1 MSEKNIWIAVPSYW
15 TYASGQEGEEL
26 TVFDHP
32 TPLDETGTMG
42 RMFESFLD
50 LEGEVKVLVVAAGT
64 HPSIADAIHN
74 KVSDIIK
81 PYADKMEIYLV
92 SPKNLPIINSLLPEP
107 ILKLDSYGNI
117 RNVQLALPYAMGA
130 DGVLGIDDD
139 EVVLVKDHI
148 QQAADS
154 ISGTYCGEIVAGI
167 AGPYFDSAGSYQLS
181 DGDELKSEPNIFL
194 KKNYFMNEALKHY
207 MNAELDNSLIRC
219 NVAFGG
225 NMVMARET
233 IACACHDP
241 YIPRGEDYDYVI
253 NAAMKGKL
261 FCFRPGMGI
270 THLPPGVNNGSQAD
284 DKISKLTADIGR
296 FIYMNEKMKYHI
308 ANFPEEKIDLDYLRP
323 YPAPYLE
330 VDVDLAAEAVKALD
344 SKYPKFREKE
354 LPEEFVA
361 NVVETTKKKVVEFF
375 EYRERW
381 EAMTAVIGDDAK
393 LQSAIE
399 EFKVNA

>member
-1 MSEKNIWIAVPSYW
+1 MSKKNIWIAVPSYW

-32 TPLDETGTMG
+32 TPLNEDGTMG

-50 LEGEVKVLVVAAGT
+50 LEGDVKVLVVAAGT
-64 HPSIADAIHN
+64 HPSIGDAIHD
-74 KVSDIIK
+74 KVSEIIK
-81 PYADKMEIYLV
+81 PYSDKMDIYLV
-92 SPKNLPIINSLLPEP
+92 SPKNLDMVNGLLPEP
-107 ILKLDSYGNI
+107 ILKLNSYGNI

-154 ISGTYCGEIVAGI
+154 ISGTCRGATVSGI
-167 AGPYFDSAGSYQLS
+167 AGPYFDSTGDYQLS
-181 DGDELKSEPNIFL
+181 DGDELKDEPNMFL

-207 MNAELDNSLIRC
+207 MNAELDNSLVEC

-253 NAAMKGKL
+253 NAAMKGKI
-261 FCFRPGMGI
+261 FYFRPGMGI

-284 DKISKLTADIGR
+284 DKISKLKSDIGR
-296 FIYMNEKMKYHI
+296 FIYMNEKMKYHT
-308 ANFPEEKIDLDYLRP
+308 ANFPEEQVDLDYLRP

-330 VDVDLAAEAVKALD
+330 EDVDLPAEAVKALD
-344 SKYPKFREKE
+344 SKYPEFRKQQS
-354 LPEEFVA
+354 PEEFVA
-361 NVVETTKKKVVEFF
+361 KVVETTRKKIVEFF
-375 EYRERW
+375 EYRKQW

-393 LQSAIE
+393 LRSAIDT
-399 EFKVNA
+399 FKAQG